1 LHLELLDHPR
11 DRTPEE
17 EEFAVTGQEM
27 LRELETKARK
37 EGLEDGRKEGLV
49 DGRKAM
55 VRLAFEQRFGPI
67 SSSLDEALGQI
78 QDLGELERV
87 MAACLSKPK
96 DEIARILG
104 VGVH

>member
-1 LHLELLDHPR
+1 M
-11 DRTPEE
+11 
-17 EEFAVTGQEM
+17 TGEEM
-27 LRELETKARK
+27 LREVEAKARKEGRK
-37 EGLEDGRKEGLV
+37 EGLEDGRKAGRE
-49 DGRKAM
+49 DGRKAGREM

-67 SSSLDEALGQI
+67 PSSLDEALGQI